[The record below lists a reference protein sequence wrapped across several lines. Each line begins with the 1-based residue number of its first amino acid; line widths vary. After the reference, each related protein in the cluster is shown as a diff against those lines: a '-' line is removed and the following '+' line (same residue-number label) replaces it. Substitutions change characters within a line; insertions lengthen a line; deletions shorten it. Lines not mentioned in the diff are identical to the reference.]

1 MTQSEERCL
10 TVRCCGAIRGEVGFT
25 STPVN
30 KMSNSGT
37 TAQIYNSIYRHG
49 VDEKRRIQI
58 PSMWRPAEPGIQL
71 TLIVWPQRAE
81 GPCLRVLPPKEMAE
95 LMAELDAMANDD
107 GRKTILKRIIGAES
121 TQVTL
126 DKAGRICVP
135 EEMATSA
142 GISKEATLVGLL
154 DRFEIWDPVRYEKVK
169 AADMVL
175 AQEAFKRME

>member
-1 MTQSEERCL
+1 MGL
-10 TVRCCGAIRGEVGFT
+10 F

>member
-1 MTQSEERCL
+1 MGLS
-10 TVRCCGAIRGEVGFT
+10 AN
-25 STPVN
+25 PVN

-37 TAQIYNSIYRHG
+37 TTQIYNSIYRHG

-81 GPCLRVLPPKEMAE
+81 GPCLRVLPLKEMAE
-95 LMAELDAMANDD
+95 LMASLDAMSNDD
-107 GRKTILKRIIGAES
+107 GKKTILKRIIGSES

-154 DRFEIWDPVRYEKVK
+154 DRFEIWDPARYEKVK
-169 AADMVL
+169 AADLVL